1 MKLATLCY
9 LRKNSETLL
18 LFRNKKEGDVHLGK
32 WNGLGGKFEQG
43 ETPEECAKR
52 EIFEESGYIAE
63 KLELKGF
70 LTFPKFAKDED
81 WYVFAFVVTEFSG
94 EMVDSAEGKLA
105 WKKNSE
111 ILSLPLWEGDRIFLT
126 WLDNP
131 GFFSGKFVYEKG
143 RLLSHDAKFYQ

>member
-9 LRKNSETLL
+9 LKRNSETLL

-43 ETPEECAKR
+43 ESPEECAKR

-81 WYVFAFVVTEFSG
+81 WYVFVFTVPQFSG
-94 EMVDSAEGKLA
+94 EMITSAEGRLA

-111 ILSLPLWEGDRIFLT
+111 IFDLPLWEGDKIFFR
-126 WLDNP
+126 WLEKPDM
-131 GFFSGKFVYEKG
+131 FSGKFVYENGK
-143 RLLSHDAKFYQ
+143 LVAHTASFY